1 MSILSNFTVV
11 DLIKTR
17 SVSIATI
24 TGKVLKFNIQTAAEM
39 HYTPY
44 VQVLVNPKDKQF
56 AIRVCKEDAPD
67 AIPFSKPEH
76 EQKYAIK
83 ISAAAVVDLI
93 RKMGEWPDEEN
104 WNVPGIYFADEQ
116 ALVYDLG
123 AAFKPL
129 PRGGW
134 TAKRQKEAAA
144 AAALHGEHLTE
155 SNALGEETDG

>member
-17 SVSIATI
+17 SASVATI
-24 TGKVLKFNIQTAAEM
+24 TGNALKFNVQTAAEL
-39 HYTPY
+39 HYAPY

-56 AIRVCKEDAPD
+56 AIRVCKEDAPN
-67 AIPFSKPEH
+67 AISFSKPEDR
-76 EQKYAIK
+76 QKYAIK

-93 RKMGEWPDEEN
+93 RKMANWPDDEN

-123 AAFKPL
+123 AAFRPS

-134 TAKRQKEAAA
+134 TAKRQKEAAV
-144 AAALHGEHLTE
+144 AAALSSAEQPE
-155 SNALGEETDG
+155 N